1 MKTVPIYVPN
11 VSLCFFLTLSLTS
24 EHALNDVSLCNCHK
38 QLFEMFSSTF
48 GRLEL
53 QWIYLCIDESEN

>member
-1 MKTVPIYVPN
+1 MFQM
-11 VSLCFFLTLSLTS
+11 SLCFFWHSVWTS